1 MKFFLML
8 LCAASFAGLP
18 AYAADEKAP
27 KKDGVKA
34 ASPAPETSALE
45 EWRNAENALMKPLNA
60 RDQEKLSIIHNKYSI
75 IRVIDIVKKDI
86 GTVVGLCGQK
96 NPSMKDKIN
105 ARFDAWKGNV
115 EPILKDASKLLEKDI
130 SAQKGA
136 APSDIRAVLKLNDA
150 AYEEGNR
157 SVVKKFVTSE
167 DACNALIDSMDRTEN
182 EMISLLEQTLLPESV
197 IIQRSKKMDAE
208 EKAAARKAADKKSS
222 EKKEPAKKE
231 PAKKAE

>member
-18 AYAADEKAP
+18 AYAADEKAS

-34 ASPAPETSALE
+34 ASPAPETSALQ
-45 EWRNAENALMKPLNA
+45 EWRNAENALMKPLGV

-86 GTVVGLCGQK
+86 GTTVESCGQK
-96 NPSMKDKIN
+96 NPSLKDKMDT
-105 ARFDAWKGNV
+105 RFDAWKGNV
-115 EPILKDASKLLEKDI
+115 EPILKEASKLLEKDI

-157 SVVKKFVTSE
+157 TVVKKAVTSE
-167 DACNALIDSMDRTEN
+167 EACNALVDSMDRTEN
-182 EMISLLEQTLLPESV
+182 EMIALLEQALLPES
-197 IIQRSKKMDAE
+197 IITERSKKMDAE
-208 EKAAARKAADKKSS
+208 EKAAAKKAAEKKAAEKKSS
-222 EKKEPAKKE
+222 DKKE